1 MSKASAKVL
10 YLVPVSISEADV
22 SWSIPA
28 LVSKQVS
35 EIQHFIV
42 ENAKTARR
50 YLKLLNPSVDYGNIH
65 MLELDKHNVNA
76 QLSEIR
82 SFLQAHTS
90 VGLMSEAGL
99 PCIAD
104 PGNHVVRMAHD
115 MQIRVKPLTGP
126 SSIILA
132 LISSG
137 LNGQNF
143 RFNGYLPGKP
153 DERKKAL
160 TELEKMARNST
171 QIFIETPYRNDA
183 MFQDL
188 LRCLHPDTRLLIAS
202 DITGENESIV
212 CRKVSAWREQ
222 NIAIGKVPC
231 IFAIGI

>member
-22 SWSIPA
+22 AWSIPA
-28 LVSKQVS
+28 LVKRQVS

-50 YLKLLNPSVDYGNIH
+50 YLKLMNPTVELSNIH
-65 MLELDKHNVNA
+65 MLELDKHNLSA
-76 QLSEIR
+76 QLPEIR
-82 SFLQAHTS
+82 SFLLVNDT

-115 MQIRVKPLTGP
+115 NHIRVKPLSGP

-143 RFNGYLPGKP
+143 KFNGYLPGKP

-160 TELEKMARNST
+160 SELEKMARNST
-171 QIFIETPYRNDA
+171 QLFIETPYRNDA

-202 DITGENESIV
+202 DITGEHENIACYKIS
-212 CRKVSAWREQ
+212 KWREQ
-222 NIAIGKVPC
+222 NATIGKVPC
-231 IFAIGI
+231 IFAIGV